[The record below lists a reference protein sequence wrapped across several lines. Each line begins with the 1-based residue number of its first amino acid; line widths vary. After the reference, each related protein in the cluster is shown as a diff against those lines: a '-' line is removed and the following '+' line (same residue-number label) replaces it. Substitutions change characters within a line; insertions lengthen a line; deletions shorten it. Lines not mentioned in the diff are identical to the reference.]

1 MVGIEVVVQELFR
14 FMLPQIQK
22 LQAMD
27 FGHLFGEP
35 GEAVDWRN
43 SLCLVVSIV
52 NSLHKAGSLHGQKAF
67 ELKEVV

>member
-1 MVGIEVVVQELFR
+1 MVAIEVGVQELFR
-14 FMLPQIQK
+14 CVLPQIQK
-22 LQAMD
+22 LRAMD

-52 NSLHKAGSLHGQKAF
+52 SSLHKLLAYTGKKL
-67 ELKEVV
+67 LN